1 MSAQW
6 SLTYLRT
13 DTPVE
18 ELFETVVKAFLLEI
32 DDQLYDLDNQN
43 PSYGVVKTSRA
54 IIEKFRDPTRSR
66 IIVDSCQLEWYNR
79 GVIVYPRKDNL
90 FTLVDTV
97 IHIGNIADSARS
109 RRETL
114 AKDLAQ
120 KPDHF
125 SNSLFLYIS
134 FLSRLTKSLNAQA
147 IHIMFERNP
156 AGRTTSVHCYDR
168 GKLEDDF
175 FFENIECEDRYGLI
189 ELPQKSAFVQH
200 IINGRFAFLVNQ
212 PKIRQLDEQFSI
224 EAYFDGEDLH
234 VNDPDWDVLN
244 VRASRLYVPFW
255 DENSQPFGAIYCPTK
270 ELPDYFLA
278 RYQ

>member
-13 DTPVE
+13 DASVE
-18 ELFETVVKAFLLEI
+18 ELFETVVNAFLLEI
-32 DDQLYDLDNQN
+32 DDQLYDLEYRNS
-43 PSYGVVKTSRA
+43 SYVDVKTSRA
-54 IIEKFRDPTRSR
+54 IIEKFHDATRSR

-79 GVIVYPRKDNL
+79 GVIVYPRKEGL

-97 IHIGNIADSARS
+97 IHIGNIAASARS
-109 RRETL
+109 RREEL
-114 AKDLAQ
+114 AKDLVQ

-134 FLSRLTKSLNAQA
+134 FLSHLTKSLNVQA

-156 AGRTTSVHCYDR
+156 AGSTTSVHCYDR

-175 FFENIECEDRYGLI
+175 FFENIACDGRYGLI
-189 ELPQKSAFVQH
+189 ELPQKPAFVRH
-200 IINGRFAFLVNQ
+200 MIDGRFAFLVDQ
-212 PKIRQLDEQFSI
+212 PKIRQYDEQFSV

-244 VRASRLYVPFW
+244 VRASRLYVPSW
-255 DENSQPFGAIYCPTK
+255 DEASQPFGAIYCPTK
-270 ELPDYFLA
+270 ELPAHFLA